1 MIKLKNILEDFEIPS
16 GKWVDYDLSKIPQDG
31 MENIWDMYS
40 TAYIKANLDLSANG
54 WRELQSKYK
63 AVALLDVDNDHTPDA
78 FIIYKVTP
86 FGNKM
91 ALLGTNNKKDAKS
104 QVVKQAIKL
113 TKTSGWFIE
122 ASAKMEDIM
131 KSAGAPVVRDEKKIL
146 AILGNE
152 KKPEFIGDGY
162 YTRSLSKVDKRIVKR
177 IYGKPR

>member
-1 MIKLKNILEDFEIPS
+1 MIKLQNILEDFKIPS
-16 GKWVDYDLSKIPQDG
+16 GKWIDYDLSKIPQDG

-63 AVALLDVDNDHTPDA
+63 AVALLDVDKDNVPDA

-104 QVVKQAIKL
+104 QVVKHAIRL
-113 TKTSGWFIE
+113 TKTSGWYIE

-146 AILGNE
+146 AMLGNE
-152 KKPEFIGDGY
+152 KAPQFIGDGY
-162 YTRSLSKVDKRIVKR
+162 YSRSLSKVDKRIVKR
-177 IYGKPR
+177 IYGRPR